1 MGKVVAPVVDET
13 VVIVVI
19 GRPLYFVFLHHAVV
33 AVAIVAAVV
42 HSTAVAGVVRNIHW
56 DKDRSRIQR

>member
-1 MGKVVAPVVDET
+1 MGKVVAPVVDEA
-13 VVIVVI
+13 VVIAVI

-42 HSTAVAGVVRNIHW
+42 HSTAVASVVRNVHW

>member
-1 MGKVVAPVVDET
+1 MGKVVAPAVDET

-42 HSTAVAGVVRNIHW
+42 HSTAVASVVRNVHW
-56 DKDRSRIQR
+56 DKDWSRIQR